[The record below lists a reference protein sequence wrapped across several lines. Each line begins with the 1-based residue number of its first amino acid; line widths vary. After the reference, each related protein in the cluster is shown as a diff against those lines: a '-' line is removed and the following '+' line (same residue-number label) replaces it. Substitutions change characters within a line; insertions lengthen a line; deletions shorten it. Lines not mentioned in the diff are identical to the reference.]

1 MEITSENLTNLIFEI
16 INLLVSKI
24 FNSIDKTIC
33 SILDSITFID
43 KSMIQNPHFTRIFG
57 DSSEPGLI
65 LICNSLALGI
75 FIYYGI
81 KLLLSHLTMS
91 KIQSPVQFFFKSL
104 IFLAFMNAS
113 FWICSEIIDII
124 SIITKTIN
132 ILCVDLFNKEIS
144 FQIFIENLNH
154 LFYKKDAT
162 YNLFSFDGIVKSF
175 SSIGMINLI
184 FTYSLRYIMIQLFV
198 LLSPFAF
205 ISLILEGTEHFFKS
219 WFRNFISLLLIQI
232 LLSFILLLSHTF
244 EYLSDPTI
252 IKLLYIATIYAINRA
267 NIFMKEL
274 LGGISFNINNAINSF
289 KSN

>member
-24 FNSIDKTIC
+24 FNSIDKTIY

-124 SIITKTIN
+124 YKNTKTIN
-132 ILCVDLFNKEIS
+132 ILSVDLFNKEIS

-274 LGGISFNINNAINSF
+274 LGGISFNINNAINIF

>member
-65 LICNSLALGI
+65 LICNSLAHGI

-144 FQIFIENLNH
+144 FQIFIEKLNH

>member
-1 MEITSENLTNLIFEI
+1 
-16 INLLVSKI
+16 
-24 FNSIDKTIC
+24 
-33 SILDSITFID
+33 
-43 KSMIQNPHFTRIFG
+43 MIQNPHFTQIFG
-57 DSSEPGLI
+57 DFSEPGLI

-75 FIYYGI
+75 FLYYGI

-91 KIQSPVQFFFKSL
+91 KIQSPIQFFFKSL

-113 FWICSEIIDII
+113 LWICSEIINII

-132 ILCVDLFNKEIS
+132 ILSVDLFNKETN
-144 FQIFIENLNH
+144 FQVFIENLNL

-274 LGGISFNINNAINSF
+274 LGGISFNINNAINSI
-289 KSN
+289 KST

>member
-24 FNSIDKTIC
+24 FNSIDKTIY

-43 KSMIQNPHFTRIFG
+43 KSMIQNPHFTRILG

-75 FIYYGI
+75 FIYYSI

-132 ILCVDLFNKEIS
+132 ILSVDLFNKEIS
-144 FQIFIENLNH
+144 FQIFIEKLNH

-219 WFRNFISLLLIQI
+219 WFRNFISLLLIQV